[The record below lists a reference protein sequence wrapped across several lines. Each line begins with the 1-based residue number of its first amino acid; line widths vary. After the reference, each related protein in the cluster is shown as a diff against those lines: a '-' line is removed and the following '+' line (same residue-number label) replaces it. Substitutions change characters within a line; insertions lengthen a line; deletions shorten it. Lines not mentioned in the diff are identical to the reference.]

1 MSSYFYSKKYV
12 NNTAEKDSPINDASD
27 ALGQAGYSIGF
38 HHTISGKEVYFKAFL
53 TAFNETYNSEIGEYE
68 GGYYPDRVDY
78 KLDKKGFV
86 LKYPE
91 GHPEEGNP
99 IPDEGFVKKGL
110 KKISPI
116 IRKGVNK
123 LLNPLSDDFKVQAP
137 PLPVTSQPKVQMA
150 SIKSPVTGL
159 TRTESALLS
168 KDEQEIARR
177 T

>member
-1 MSSYFYSKKYV
+1 MIIWLASYPKSGNTYVRAFLSAYYYSKNGEFNFGLLSKI
-12 NNTAEKDSPINDASD
+12 KLFPD
-27 ALGQAGYSIGF
+27 
-38 HHTISGKEVYFKAFL
+38 KEF
-53 TAFNETYNSEIGEYE
+53 FNETYNSEIGEYE

-99 IPDEGFVKKGL
+99 IPDEGFVKKAL
-110 KKISPI
+110 RKISPI
-116 IRKGVNK
+116 IRKGINK
-123 LLNPLSDDFKVQAP
+123 LLNPLSSDFRVQAP

-168 KDEQEIARR
+168 PTEQVIARR

>member
-1 MSSYFYSKKYV
+1 MDEY
-12 NNTAEKDSPINDASD
+12 ED
-27 ALGQAGYSIGF
+27 
-38 HHTISGKEVYFKAFL
+38 KEFFK
-53 TAFNETYNSEIGEYE
+53 ETYNSEIGEYE

-99 IPDEGFVKKGL
+99 IPDEGFVKKSL

-116 IRKGVNK
+116 IRKAINK
-123 LLNPLSDDFKVQAP
+123 FINPLSDDFRVQAP